1 MHAYAYFR
9 QILNNAIMEN
19 EVIQRIREIILY
31 AKMTERAFAINIG
44 FPPMTINSLFKR
56 NSDPGYK
63 LLNAIACAFPD
74 LSSEWLLRGEGPMLK
89 SETPNKEETETLK
102 KFLKQTD
109 ALLAIR
115 DERIR
120 RLELQNAALI
130 SGSDI
135 KEVGQDIGLVI
146 CQTYYNN

>member
-1 MHAYAYFR
+1 MIERIIKFIESTGLSEQKFAESMGVK
-9 QILNNAIMEN
+9 QQTLNNYTRGINKFPLSFIERM
-19 EVIQRIREIILY
+19 VEIY
-31 AKMTERAFAINIG
+31 
-44 FPPMTINSLFKR
+44 
-56 NSDPGYK
+56 
-63 LLNAIACAFPD
+63 PD

-89 SETPNKEETETLK
+89 SDTPYKEETETLK

-135 KEVGQDIGLVI
+135 KEVG
-146 CQTYYNN
+146 